1 MVGYLPVN
9 RGFYNCLIIKGGE
22 KMKKILKNTSKIL
35 TGLLVLTFIFV
46 VTLGNADA
54 KTAPSSITV
63 KRAEVLSDMVTNHD
77 HGFTIFTTSD
87 GQYIY
92 CLDVDKKPLV
102 SGQTA
107 TLSTNGDAGLLYLL
121 QNGYPNKTI
130 TGNTEIDKYVTQ
142 AAVWWYMDVTGQG
155 GKMSN
160 EFKNADETDI
170 YKLIPKYI
178 KPMVEKAQAA
188 KDTQAKPSMDFKS
201 GSTTFTLTSDG
212 KYYESAYMSASL
224 VGAKTYNVEI
234 SGGTK
239 NTVVV
244 DEQGNVGTTMNSSE
258 RFKVRVPAAELTEK
272 ADIKVKVTATGSIQ
286 KAKIYK
292 PSDASYQRVI
302 GLYDENVALSDSVSL
317 SAKPKAHVC
326 EVDGDKYYGKDGTEV
341 DESTYKEEC
350 EPVRSCEFTDDKYY
364 GKDGNEVDKATFD
377 KECGEE
383 VIVPNT
389 SSNVST
395 LGIVGGMSL
404 LATGAGLI
412 AYRRKQLF

>member
-1 MVGYLPVN
+1 MGKKLKKVN
-9 RGFYNCLIIKGGE
+9 L
-22 KMKKILKNTSKIL
+22 
-35 TGLLVLTFIFV
+35 LLVALVAMFV
-46 VTLGNADA
+46 VTLGNVDA

-302 GLYDENVALSDSVSL
+302 GLYDENVALEDTTSL
-317 SAKPKAHVC
+317 SVTG
-326 EVDGDKYYGKDGTEV
+326 GDT
-341 DESTYKEEC
+341 
-350 EPVRSCEFTDDKYY
+350 P
-364 GKDGNEVDKATFD
+364 
-377 KECGEE
+377 EE
-383 VIVPNT
+383 VTVPNT
-389 SSNVST
+389 SANIVFWSVGLGVLAIAVGIGIIIYTGHKPRKSNSN
-395 LGIVGGMSL
+395 
-404 LATGAGLI
+404 
-412 AYRRKQLF
+412 